1 MKKLIILFVSILLV
15 TSCANNKTIV
25 LANGKRISE
34 RKDERMTKRW
44 IKKYFRSI
52 SKEDREIIMG
62 MSVDTANVIR
72 K

>member
-15 TSCANNKTIV
+15 TSCANKKTIV

-52 SKEDREIIMG
+52 SKEDRDIIMG

>member
-1 MKKLIILFVSILLV
+1 MKKLFILFASILLV
-15 TSCANNKTIV
+15 TSCVSKKTIV

-52 SKEDREIIMG
+52 SKEDRDIIMG
-62 MSVDTANVIR
+62 MSVDTANVFG

>member
-1 MKKLIILFVSILLV
+1 MKKLIILFLSILLV
-15 TSCANNKTIV
+15 TSCANKKTIT

-52 SKEDREIIMG
+52 SKEDRDIIMG
-62 MSVDTANVIR
+62 MSVDTANVIG